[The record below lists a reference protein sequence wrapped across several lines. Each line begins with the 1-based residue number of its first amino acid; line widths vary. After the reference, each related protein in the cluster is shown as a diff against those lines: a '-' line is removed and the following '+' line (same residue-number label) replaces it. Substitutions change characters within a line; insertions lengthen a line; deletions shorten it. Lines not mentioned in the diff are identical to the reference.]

1 MDTPTPRR
9 QSASQETRD
18 LLIRID
24 ERVGRLVRAVEGNG
38 SPGLSKRMDTAEQA
52 IVEIKE
58 DLADYGTALI
68 NHLDEAKGHI
78 KTIGQIQ
85 ESISQHLETDKVER
99 EKAAKRSQMRA
110 SWWDRVGMEAV
121 KMFITSVGAA
131 LTAYLLILLKLG
143 Q

>member
-1 MDTPTPRR
+1 MTETPRR
-9 QSASQETRD
+9 QTASQETRD

-38 SPGLSKRMDTAEQA
+38 TPGLSKRMDVAEQA

-58 DLADYGTALI
+58 DLADYGNALI

-78 KTIGQIQ
+78 KTISEIQ
-85 ESISQHLETDKVER
+85 GVITEHLETDKIER
-99 EKAAKRSQMRA
+99 ARALKKMEIRA
-110 SWWDRVGMEAV
+110 SWWDRVGLEAV
-121 KMFITSVGAA
+121 KMFLTAVGAA